1 MKMEKISY
9 GGWSNCLQLSNDQM
23 ELVATTDVGPRVIR
37 LAFQGGPN
45 FFKEWPDQLGQ
56 TGGDQWNIYGGHRLW
71 HAPEAMPR
79 CYWPDNSPVQHQ
91 WDGKTLKLTQTVEVS
106 TGIQKEMELTLNDS
120 ENHVRVLHRL
130 SNHGLWD
137 VELAPWSLSVMQ
149 GPGRA
154 IIPAEPPRSHAEA
167 LLPAR
172 PLVLWSYTDMR
183 DPRWIW
189 GTKFTQLKS
198 DPRLNTA
205 QKVGVLN
212 TNGWAGFTANGRLF
226 LKRYAFDP
234 GAVYPDF
241 GCNTEIYTNGD
252 MLEVETLGPLAKL
265 PAGQSVE
272 HVEDWFIH
280 QVAVDESEES
290 IEKNVLPLVTASEK
304 FKP

>member
-1 MKMEKISY
+1 
-9 GGWSNCLQLSNDQM
+9 
-23 ELVATTDVGPRVIR
+23 
-37 LAFQGGPN
+37 
-45 FFKEWPDQLGQ
+45 
-56 TGGDQWNIYGGHRLW
+56 
-71 HAPEAMPR
+71 MPR

-106 TGIQKEMELTLNDS
+106 TGIQKEMEITLNDS

-198 DPRLNTA
+198 DPKLNTA
-205 QKVGVLN
+205 QKFGVMN
-212 TNGWAGFTANGRLF
+212 TTGWTGFGSKT
-226 LKRYAFDP
+226 
-234 GAVYPDF
+234 
-241 GCNTEIYTNGD
+241 
-252 MLEVETLGPLAKL
+252 
-265 PAGQSVE
+265 
-272 HVEDWFIH
+272 
-280 QVAVDESEES
+280 
-290 IEKNVLPLVTASEK
+290 
-304 FKP
+304 